1 MNKTTIVIVIYMLG
15 IVIGAFFLDL
25 WGAETSFIKTIS
37 VFVWTIIFLITLF
50 ILINMKKDN
59 LNTKFFIISVFL
71 LNFQT
76 IVFSEIMLLTGCK
89 NLNDSFIKNEYILD
103 FKKSLMIR
111 NYVYDNKTYKK
122 HKRTDLSI
130 KKGNTLERFVYEDK
144 NLIFTDKIGYPQFYT
159 QLVFEKN
166 NTIINIKTVINGEEA
181 ISKVS
186 TCSNVEI
193 FEKES

>member
-1 MNKTTIVIVIYMLG
+1 
-15 IVIGAFFLDL
+15 
-25 WGAETSFIKTIS
+25 
-37 VFVWTIIFLITLF
+37 
-50 ILINMKKDN
+50 MKKN
-59 LNTKFFIISVFL
+59 SFSINCFIISTFL

-76 IVFSEIMLLTGCK
+76 VVFSEIMLLTGCK

-103 FKKSLMIR
+103 FEKSLMVR

-130 KKGNTLERFVYEDK
+130 KKENTVERFVYEDK
-144 NLIFTDKIGYPQFYT
+144 NFIFTDKIGYPQFYT

-166 NTIINIKTVINGEEA
+166 NPIINIKTVINGEEA